1 MSIRKMVKYT
11 DKELD
16 NIMGKYG
23 PYFLNANDI
32 NKDELN
38 LVRHFGRRFVDRT
51 KTLNQK
57 NEYKVLS
64 DVPTGSTGKT
74 FEDLCND
81 RAEALKNK
89 NVILMWSG
97 GMDST
102 TVFYA
107 LKNAGC
113 RFAVLFN
120 DNSIDEFPSLGRE
133 LVEGDH
139 VSVSSMYKDS
149 KTFNLLD
156 FVIENPDVEFLT
168 GEIGDQIFGTAVA
181 YALPYEVR
189 QQHYS
194 EVVPTIVADLMNPIV
209 KTVLQKGLKNTTVA
223 EYYWACN
230 FLCKYQNV
238 QVRMAFQ
245 YQIAPVEPFNNAIHF
260 FDTEGFNLWSMQ
272 NYEENATY
280 KSESTYK
287 PTMRDYLRDAGC
299 NNDYV
304 STKIKIGSL
313 REALYDAGRP
323 KFNRQQLIG

>member
-1 MSIRKMVKYT
+1 MVKYS
-11 DKELD
+11 DRELD
-16 NIMGKYG
+16 DIMCCYG
-23 PYFLNANDI
+23 PFFLNANEI
-32 NKDELN
+32 TKDELK
-38 LVRHFGRRFVDRT
+38 LVRHFGRRVLDRT

-81 RAEALKNK
+81 RAEALKNQ

-97 GMDST
+97 GLDST

-113 RFAVLFN
+113 RFKVLFN
-120 DNSIDEFPSLGRE
+120 NNSIDEFPSLGRE
-133 LVEGDH
+133 LMEEDH
-139 VSVSSMYKDS
+139 DGVSSMYRDS
-149 KTFNLLD
+149 RSFNLLD
-156 FVIENPDVEFLT
+156 FVVDNPDAMFLT

-181 YALPYEVR
+181 YALPYELR
-189 QQHYS
+189 QKHYS
-194 EVVPTIVADLMNPIV
+194 EVVPTAVSEILNPV
-209 KTVLQKGLKNTTVA
+209 VEHVLPKGLRSTTVA

-238 QVRMAFQ
+238 LIRMTFQ
-245 YQIAPVEPFNNAIHF
+245 YQISPVEPFNNAIHF
-260 FDTEGFNLWSMQ
+260 FDTDGFNLWSMQ

-299 NNDYV
+299 DNDYV

-323 KFNRQQLIG
+323 KFNKMQIIG